1 MSISILG
8 IDLAAK
14 AENQTGIAFINN
26 RKIFLKTFYSNEDII
41 NEIIRRRPWIVAID
55 APLSLPEGRCCLEK
69 DCSCSVG
76 GHFRRSDREMRKFG
90 GVLPLT
96 FPGMKTLTF
105 RGIEIK
111 KLINK
116 IYGDSG
122 NFSRDSNNSKTD
134 LSKVTKIDY
143 IDLIETHP
151 RTSQRVFGFSDTV
164 EEFFSL
170 IQEFFQFNKDLED
183 TTPHEIDGLFAAFS
197 GLFYSQDKYLEVGNP
212 EEGSIIVPKLDKN
225 FRDDLIKIM
234 EKVINSE

>member
-1 MSISILG
+1 MSVSILG

-14 AENQTGIAFINN
+14 TENQTGIAFICN
-26 RKIFLKTFYSNEDII
+26 RRIFLKTLYSNEDIV
-41 NEIIRRRPWIVAID
+41 NEVVRCKPSVVAID
-55 APLSLPEGRCCLEK
+55 APLSLPQGRCCLEK

-111 KLINK
+111 ELINNLGENSDNLAG
-116 IYGDSG
+116 Y
-122 NFSRDSNNSKTD
+122 SNNSKNNRCEIN
-134 LSKVTKIDY
+134 KNDY

-151 RTSQRVFGFSDTV
+151 RTSQRVFGFSNAV

-170 IQEFFQFNKDLED
+170 VCEFFQFNKYLDD
-183 TTPHEIDGLFAAFS
+183 VSSHEIDGLFAAFS
-197 GLFYSQDKYLEVGNP
+197 GLFYSQGKYLEVGNP
-212 EEGSIIVPKLDKN
+212 EEGSIIVPRLDRN
-225 FRDDLIKIM
+225 FREDLIKII
-234 EKVINSE
+234 EKL

>member
-1 MSISILG
+1 MSESILG
-8 IDLAAK
+8 MDLAAK
-14 AENQTGIAFINN
+14 TENQTGIAFICN
-26 RKIFLKTFYSNEDII
+26 RRIFLKTLYSNEDII
-41 NEIIRRRPWIVAID
+41 NEVVRCKPSVVAID

-111 KLINK
+111 ELINNL
-116 IYGDSG
+116 GENSDNLDG
-122 NFSRDSNNSKTD
+122 DSNNSK
-134 LSKVTKIDY
+134 SNRCEITKTDY

-151 RTSQRVFGFSDTV
+151 RTSQRVFGFSDAV

-170 IQEFFQFNKDLED
+170 ACEFFQFNKSLDD
-183 TTPHEIDGLFAAFS
+183 TSPHEIDGLFAAFS
-197 GLFYSQDKYLEVGNP
+197 GIFYSQGKYLEVGNP
-212 EEGSIIVPKLDKN
+212 EEGSIIVPRLDKT
-225 FRDDLIKIM
+225 FREDLIEII
-234 EKVINSE
+234 EKL

>member
-1 MSISILG
+1 MSVSILG

-14 AENQTGIAFINN
+14 TENQTGIAFICN
-26 RKIFLKTFYSNEDII
+26 RRIFLKTLYSNEDII
-41 NEIIRRRPWIVAID
+41 NEVVRCKPSVVAID
-55 APLSLPEGRCCLEK
+55 APLSLPQGRCCLEK

-111 KLINK
+111 ELINNL
-116 IYGDSG
+116 GENSDNLAG
-122 NFSRDSNNSKTD
+122 DSNNSKNNRCEIN
-134 LSKVTKIDY
+134 KNDY

-151 RTSQRVFGFSDTV
+151 RTSQRVFGFSNAV

-170 IQEFFQFNKDLED
+170 VCEFFQFNKYLDD
-183 TTPHEIDGLFAAFS
+183 ASPHEIDGLFAALS
-197 GLFYSQDKYLEVGNP
+197 GLFYSQGKYLEVGNP
-212 EEGSIIVPKLDKN
+212 EEGSIIVPRLDRN
-225 FRDDLIKIM
+225 FREDLIKII
-234 EKVINSE
+234 EKL

>member
-1 MSISILG
+1 MSVSILG

-14 AENQTGIAFINN
+14 TENQTGIAFICN
-26 RKIFLKTFYSNEDII
+26 RRIFLKTLYSNEDII
-41 NEIIRRRPWIVAID
+41 NEVVRCKPSVVAID

-111 KLINK
+111 ELINNLGENSDNLAG
-116 IYGDSG
+116 Y
-122 NFSRDSNNSKTD
+122 SNNSKNNRCEIN
-134 LSKVTKIDY
+134 KNDY

-151 RTSQRVFGFSDTV
+151 RTSQRVFGFSNAV

-170 IQEFFQFNKDLED
+170 VCEFFQFNKYLDD
-183 TTPHEIDGLFAAFS
+183 ASPHEIDGLFAAFS
-197 GLFYSQDKYLEVGNP
+197 GLFYSQGKYLEVGNP
-212 EEGSIIVPKLDKN
+212 EEGSIIVPRLDRN
-225 FRDDLIKIM
+225 FREDLIKII
-234 EKVINSE
+234 EKL